1 MAEQELL
8 LVIESGLEKGPP
20 LAPEPP
26 KIAPPARLKEIDRT
40 QSYWGAVAIEEL
52 IPADHLARAIWD
64 VTEKVDFSGFL
75 KDNKSVE
82 GKQGRERWNPR
93 LLASVW
99 VYAYS
104 QGIGA
109 AREIERQ
116 MEYEPG
122 LRWLTANGKVN
133 YHSLSDFRVDHG
145 EAVEKLFSELLGML
159 SREGLVD
166 LAEVTQDGTKIRAAA
181 GGSSQRREKT
191 LQEHIRQAEEAVRKL
206 SQADEAERVL
216 SRKEAAQKRAAE
228 ERKARLEQAVK
239 ELEEIR
245 KSASKRKKGEEARVS
260 ETEPEARVMKD
271 GQGGYGLSYNV
282 QTTTETQYGFL
293 VSVGITQQGHD
304 YYQLEP
310 AVDRMEKQA
319 GQKPLRVIVDG
330 GYITD
335 NNIEA
340 MVEKQV
346 ELVGPESPQEE
357 RQARNEQQSLK
368 QAGIAKEFGQQF
380 FVIIEE
386 GKAVRC
392 PAGKRMGRNRIEKRY
407 TAYQAS
413 RKDCEGCM
421 NRAQCCPKSG
431 ARIIKIKKENTA
443 VKAYQERMQE
453 EAMKAIYRKRGPVA
467 EFPHAW
473 IKEKLGLRK
482 FHVRGLIKAGIEA
495 LWAAVTYD
503 IQQWVRLR
511 WRQPAVAVTP
521 AAAAA

>member
-26 KIAPPARLKEIDRT
+26 KGAPAARLKDIDRN
-40 QSYWGAVAIEEL
+40 QDYWGAVSIENL
-52 IPADHLARAIWD
+52 IPADHVARAIWE
-64 VTEKVDFSGFL
+64 VTGKLDLSGFL

-82 GKQGRERWNPR
+82 GKQGRERWDPR

-104 QGIGA
+104 RGIGA

-122 LRWLTANGKVN
+122 LRWLTGNGKVN

-145 EAVEKLFSELLGML
+145 EAVEKLFCELLGML

-166 LAEVTQDGTKIRAAA
+166 LSEVTQDGTKIRAVA

-191 LQEHIRQAEEAVRKL
+191 LQEHIREAEQAVEKL

-228 ERKARLEQAVK
+228 ERKAGLEQAVK

-245 KSASKRKKGEEARVS
+245 KSPSKRKKGEEARVS
-260 ETEPEARVMKD
+260 ESEPEARVMKD

-282 QTTTETQYGFL
+282 QTTTETKYGML
-293 VSVGITQQGHD
+293 VGVGITQQGND
-304 YYQLEP
+304 YYQLQP
-310 AVDRMEKQA
+310 AVERMEKQA
-319 GQKPLRVIVDG
+319 GQKPARMIVDG

-346 ELVGPESPQEE
+346 ELVGPESSQEE
-357 RQARNEQQSLK
+357 RRERNEQQSLA

-380 FVIIEE
+380 FVIIED

-392 PAGKRMGRNRIEKRY
+392 AAGKRMGRQRKAKNY
-407 TAYQAS
+407 TEYQAS
-413 RKDCEGCM
+413 RKDCEGCV

-431 ARIIKIKKENTA
+431 ARIIKIRKEKTA
-443 VKAYQERMQE
+443 VKAYQERMRE
-453 EAMKAIYRKRGPVA
+453 EATKAIYRQRGPVA

-482 FHVRGLIKAGIEA
+482 FHVRGLIKAGIEV

-511 WRQPAVAVTP
+511 FRQCVVAV
-521 AAAAA
+521 AAAA

>member
-8 LVIESGLEKGPP
+8 LVIEGGLEQGPP

-26 KIAPPARLKEIDRT
+26 QSPPAARLKDIDRS

-52 IPADHLARAIWD
+52 IPADHLARAIWE
-64 VTEKVDFSGFL
+64 VTGKLDFSGFL

-82 GKQGRERWNPR
+82 GKQGRERWDPR

-116 MEYEPG
+116 MGHEPG

-181 GGSSQRREKT
+181 GGSSLRREKT
-191 LQEHIRQAEEAVRKL
+191 LQEHIRQAEEAVVKL
-206 SQADEAERVL
+206 SQAEEAERVL
-216 SRKEAAQKRAAE
+216 NRKEAAQKRAAE

-245 KSASKRKKGEEARVS
+245 RSPSKRKKPEQARVS

-282 QTTTETQYGFL
+282 QTTTETKYGML
-293 VSVGITQQGHD
+293 VAVGITQQGNDH
-304 YYQLEP
+304 YQLEL

-319 GQKPLRVIVDG
+319 GQKALRAIVDG
-330 GYITD
+330 GFINT
-335 NNIEA
+335 NTIEKRE
-340 MVEKQV
+340 EKKV
-346 ELVGPESPQEE
+346 ELVGPEVAVEE
-357 RQARNEQQSLK
+357 RQARNQQQSLA
-368 QAGIAKEFGQQF
+368 QAGIAKEFGQQS
-380 FVIIEE
+380 FVLLED
-386 GKAVRC
+386 GKAMRC
-392 PAGKRMGRNRIEKRY
+392 PAGKRMERKTIEKRY

-431 ARIIKIKKENTA
+431 ARMVKIKKENRA
-443 VKAYQERMQE
+443 VKAYQERMRE
-453 EAMKAIYRKRGPVA
+453 EATKAIYRKRGQVA

-482 FHVRGLIKAGIEA
+482 FHVRGLIKAGLEV
-495 LWAAVTYD
+495 LWVAMTYD

-511 WRQPAVAVTP
+511 LRQSAVAV
-521 AAAAA
+521 AAA

>member
-1 MAEQELL
+1 MAEQDLL
-8 LVIESGLEKGPP
+8 LTIESGLEKGAA

-26 KIAPPARLKEIDRT
+26 TRLPAARLKDVDRS
-40 QSYWGAVAIEEL
+40 QSYWGAMVIEEL
-52 IPADHLARAIWD
+52 IPADHLARAIWE
-64 VTEKVDFSGFL
+64 VTEKLDFSGFL

-82 GKQGRERWNPR
+82 GKQGRERWDPR

-116 MEYEPG
+116 MEHEPG
-122 LRWLTANGKVN
+122 LRWLTGNGKVN

-159 SREGLVD
+159 SREGLLD

-181 GGSSQRREKT
+181 GGSSLKREKT
-191 LQEHIRQAEEAVRKL
+191 LQEHIVQAEEAVRKL
-206 SQADEAERVL
+206 SQADQAEQVVK
-216 SRKEAAQKRAAE
+216 RKEAAQKRAAE

-245 KSASKRKKGEEARVS
+245 KSPSKRKKPEEARVS
-260 ETEPEARVMKD
+260 ESEPEARVMKD

-282 QTTTETQYGFL
+282 QTTTETSYGLL
-293 VSVGITQQGHD
+293 VSVGITQQGND
-304 YYQLEP
+304 NYQLEP

-319 GQKPLRVIVDG
+319 GQKPTRIIVDG
-330 GYITD
+330 GYI
-335 NNIEA
+335 NASNIQA
-340 MVEKQV
+340 MEEKQV
-346 ELVGPESPQEE
+346 ELVGPEVAAEE
-357 RQARNEQQSLK
+357 RQARNQQQSLA

-380 FVIIEE
+380 FVIIED
-386 GKAVRC
+386 GKALRC
-392 PAGKRMGRNRIEKRY
+392 PAGKQMGRKQNAKNY
-407 TAYQAS
+407 SVYQAS
-413 RKDCEGCM
+413 RKDCEECG

-431 ARIIKIKKENTA
+431 ARTIKIRKEKRA
-443 VKAYQERMQE
+443 VKAYQERMRE
-453 EAMKAIYRKRGPVA
+453 EATKAIYRQRGPVA

-473 IKEKLGLRK
+473 IKDKLGLRK

-495 LWAAVTYD
+495 LWVAVTYD

-511 WRQPAVAVTP
+511 WRQPAVAPTL
-521 AAAAA
+521 AAA

>member
-26 KIAPPARLKEIDRT
+26 KSPPAARLKDIDRN
-40 QSYWGAVAIEEL
+40 QSYWGAVAIDEL
-52 IPADHLARAIWD
+52 IPADHVARAIWE
-64 VTEKVDFSGFL
+64 VTGKLDFSEFL

-82 GKQGRERWNPR
+82 GKQGRERWDPR

-122 LRWLTANGKVN
+122 WRWLTANGKVN

-159 SREGLVD
+159 SREGLID
-166 LAEVTQDGTKIRAAA
+166 LAEVTQDGTKIRAVA
-181 GGSSQRREKT
+181 GGGSQRREKT
-191 LQEHIRQAEEAVRKL
+191 LREHIRQAEEAVEKL

-245 KSASKRKKGEEARVS
+245 KSPSKRKKREEARVS

-282 QTTTETQYGFL
+282 QTTTETKYGFL
-293 VSVGITQQGHD
+293 VGVGITQQGND
-304 YYQLEP
+304 NYQLKP

-330 GYITD
+330 GYINENT
-335 NNIEA
+335 IEA
-340 MVEKQV
+340 MVEEQV
-346 ELVGPESPQEE
+346 ELVGPEMAQEE
-357 RQARNEQQSLK
+357 RRERNQQQSLA

-380 FVIIEE
+380 FVIIED

-431 ARIIKIKKENTA
+431 ARIIKIKKENKA

-482 FHVRGLIKAGIEA
+482 FHVRGLIKAGIEV

-503 IQQWVRLR
+503 IQQWIRLR
-511 WRQPAVAVTP
+511 FRQPVVAVA
-521 AAAAA
+521 AA

>member
-1 MAEQELL
+1 
-8 LVIESGLEKGPP
+8 
-20 LAPEPP
+20 
-26 KIAPPARLKEIDRT
+26 
-40 QSYWGAVAIEEL
+40 
-52 IPADHLARAIWD
+52 
-64 VTEKVDFSGFL
+64 
-75 KDNKSVE
+75 
-82 GKQGRERWNPR
+82 
-93 LLASVW
+93 
-99 VYAYS
+99 
-104 QGIGA
+104 
-109 AREIERQ
+109 
-116 MEYEPG
+116 
-122 LRWLTANGKVN
+122 
-133 YHSLSDFRVDHG
+133 
-145 EAVEKLFSELLGML
+145 
-159 SREGLVD
+159 
-166 LAEVTQDGTKIRAAA
+166 
-181 GGSSQRREKT
+181 
-191 LQEHIRQAEEAVRKL
+191 
-206 SQADEAERVL
+206 
-216 SRKEAAQKRAAE
+216 
-228 ERKARLEQAVK
+228 
-239 ELEEIR
+239 
-245 KSASKRKKGEEARVS
+245 
-260 ETEPEARVMKD
+260 MKD
-271 GQGGYGLSYNV
+271 GHGAYGLSYNV

-319 GQKPLRVIVDG
+319 GQKPGRIIVDG

-386 GKAVRC
+386 GKAVQC
-392 PAGKRMGRNRIEKRY
+392 PAGKRMGRQRNAKNY
-407 TAYQAS
+407 TEYQAS
-413 RKDCEGCM
+413 RTDCEGCM
-421 NRAQCCPKSG
+421 NGAQCCPKSG
-431 ARIIKIKKENTA
+431 ARMIKIKKENTA

-453 EAMKAIYRKRGPVA
+453 EAMKAIYRQRGPVA

-511 WRQPAVAVTP
+511 WRQPAVA
-521 AAAAA
+521 AA